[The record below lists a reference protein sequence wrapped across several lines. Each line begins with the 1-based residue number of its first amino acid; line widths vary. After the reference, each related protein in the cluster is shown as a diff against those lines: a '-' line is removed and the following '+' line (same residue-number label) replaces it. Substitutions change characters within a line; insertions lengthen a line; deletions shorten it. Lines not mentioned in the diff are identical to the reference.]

1 MNPVYDKVLEIL
13 WETAEQEKLPFP
25 PRKPKQEK
33 LPYTGPARRGKGPK
47 RRSIKRGGT
56 DRRLAFKL
64 ISKDTAEAKKVAQE
78 RDAPLSPTEIRD
90 LTAPVQK
97 HFPWKKKR

>member
-1 MNPVYDKVLEIL
+1 MNSVYDKVLEIL
-13 WETAEQEKLPFP
+13 WEAKKQGKLPFP
-25 PRKPKQEK
+25 ERRKG
-33 LPYTGPARRGKGPK
+33 LK
-47 RRSIKRGGT
+47 RRSIKRGGK